1 MNHARKVL
9 LTAARAAVAL
19 LISAW
24 VLAPSPT
31 WAGMP
36 VIDAANLRQN
46 LMTAFQSVEQTLK
59 QIQQYQTQLEQY
71 ENMLRNTVAPAA
83 YVWDKANS
91 IVTRVTEVN
100 DTLNYYKR
108 RAGSIDAYLSKF
120 QNVNYYRASPCFK
133 RDGCT
138 AADERTMKE
147 AQTLGSEAIKRSNDA
162 VFRGLDQQQRQLQT
176 DADQLVL
183 LQSRA
188 QGAEGQM
195 AAIQYGNQ
203 LASNQA
209 NQLLQIRA
217 MLIAQQQ
224 AAHEASV
231 EPRGAGMPTN
241 AKRW

>member
-1 MNHARKVL
+1 
-9 LTAARAAVAL
+9 VAL
-19 LISAW
+19 LISAS
-24 VLAPSPT
+24 SPT

-36 VIDAANLRQN
+36 VIDGANLSQN

-83 YVWDKANS
+83 YVWDKADAIIRKVTDLNS
-91 IVTRVTEVN
+91 TI
-100 DTLNYYKR
+100 DYYKR
-108 RAGSIDAYLSKF
+108 RAGSIDGYLSKF
-120 QNVNYYRASPCFK
+120 QNVNYYRGSPCFK
-133 RDGCT
+133 RDGCS
-138 AADERTMKE
+138 AAEKRTRKD
-147 AQTLGSEAIKRSNDA
+147 AQTLGSEAIKISNDG

-203 LASNQA
+203 LASHQA
-209 NQLLQIRA
+209 NQLLQVRA
-217 MLIAQQQ
+217 MLIAQQQAEATRAQVAADREAQQQ

-231 EPRGAGMPTN
+231 ELRGPDAMPRN